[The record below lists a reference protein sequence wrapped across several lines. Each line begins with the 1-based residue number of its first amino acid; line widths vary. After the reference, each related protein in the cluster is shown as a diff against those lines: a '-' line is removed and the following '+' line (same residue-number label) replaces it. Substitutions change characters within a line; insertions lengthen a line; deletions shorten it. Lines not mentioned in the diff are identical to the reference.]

1 MAGDLVYG
9 NANIIMQSE
18 SRLLTRRRIRE
29 MVAATDRA
37 GVLAILADCGYQT
50 DLPDD
55 EALLHAERTKTLN
68 TFNDLC
74 PDPYLSTAV
83 TALDGLTESNA
94 LANFATIAG
103 AVPHIKNAA
112 LREYFTTL
120 ADLTN
125 VRTFYKG
132 GKTLVAGGTLTEA
145 GLDLF
150 PDLDATARQT
160 AIDERLDALA
170 AVDKNDIFQ
179 PNPLFWWYHQK
190 QKEFSVVKTI
200 LAGKRCGYDAA
211 TIRTSLRGL
220 YEQFA

>member
-1 MAGDLVYG
+1 MADLVYG

-29 MVAATDRA
+29 MVTAPDRA

-55 EALLHAERTKTLN
+55 TALLQAERTKTLT
-68 TFNDLC
+68 TFTDLC

-94 LANFATIAG
+94 IANFATIAD

-132 GKTLVAGGTLTEA
+132 GKTWVAGGTLTKY
-145 GLDLF
+145 DIF
-150 PDLDATARQT
+150 PDLDATAIQD

-170 AVDKNDIFQ
+170 AVDKDDIFQ

-190 QKEFSVVKTI
+190 QKELVVVKTI

-211 TIRTSLRGL
+211 TLRTALRGL